1 MGFLQH
7 TFRVGVGRRLL
18 IGSGGLLT
26 LMLMTSC
33 SEMPTGPTVAVMPS
47 PNKPFEV
54 FMQEEQL
61 CRNWAAQSIG
71 QAGSDVAR
79 DQFLGSTLA
88 GAAIGATA
96 GALMGGHREA
106 GAGAAMGTAI
116 GAASGS
122 NQANVSAARA
132 QRQYDIAYQQCMYAK
147 GNMVPAYESAP
158 YRYAAP
164 PAASPPPPL
173 LVPR

>member
-1 MGFLQH
+1 MHFISKTWAQPM
-7 TFRVGVGRRLL
+7 RQRLL
-18 IGSGGLLT
+18 CGTGSILFLVFMAG
-26 LMLMTSC
+26 C
-33 SEMPTGPTVAVMPS
+33 AEMPNGPTVAVMPS
-47 PNKPFEV
+47 PNKPFDV
-54 FMQEEQL
+54 FMQDEQL

-71 QAGSDVAR
+71 QPGNDVAR
-79 DQFLGSTLA
+79 DQVLGSALA

-106 GAGAAMGTAI
+106 GAGAAMGTVMGVTA
-116 GAASGS
+116 GASQG
-122 NQANVSAARA
+122 NLSAARA

-164 PAASPPPPL
+164 PSPPPPS

>member
-1 MGFLQH
+1 
-7 TFRVGVGRRLL
+7 
-18 IGSGGLLT
+18 
-26 LMLMTSC
+26 
-33 SEMPTGPTVAVMPS
+33 
-47 PNKPFEV
+47 
-54 FMQEEQL
+54 MQEEQL